1 MERSK
6 INRWHATG
14 NIAPKHS
21 ISTIGPS
28 YVFDRVGFLAVE
40 YTVGEKAL
48 FHSRPESLI
57 PAQIFLLD

>member
-48 FHSRPESLI
+48 FP
-57 PAQIFLLD
+57 FLP